1 MNSLLV
7 FYEAFVFGL
16 KLSPMRMHIIAG
28 KKALQAT
35 PVAIGCLFKLYF
47 ELMLVQNNLKV
58 MLLINVI
65 ELVFEINY
73 YTFPVVMKK
82 LKCYIA
88 LFQRGV
94 HAATSSVQE
103 RITFVSQAPTVD
115 DSIPDTY
122 QSPPRPIPYDDPRFS
137 RPHHGVMSNNKFLS
151 HYHEESESCRSNN
164 VCETESS
171 RMESKSK
178 SDFDSRSKFCIP
190 ESSLKNTAEA
200 RKEVT
205 YLFPSSEEEDVCPT
219 CLEVEH
225 TRDVL
230 FELSLLL
237 LEFVIA
243 RHLID
248 MISAEYTSED
258 PKIIMQCSH
267 HFHLGCIYEWME
279 RSEACPVCGKVTSL
293 CYE

>member
-1 MNSLLV
+1 MGSVCSCFLHQDMEEHPHSNAL
-7 FYEAFVFGL
+7 AF
-16 KLSPMRMHIIAG
+16 RNCI
-28 KKALQAT
+28 
-35 PVAIGCLFKLYF
+35 CLRYLGQQF
-47 ELMLVQNNLKV
+47 
-58 MLLINVI
+58 INV
-65 ELVFEINY
+65 
-73 YTFPVVMKK
+73 
-82 LKCYIA
+82 YIA

-219 CLEVEH
+219 CLE
-225 TRDVL
+225 
-230 FELSLLL
+230 
-237 LEFVIA
+237 
-243 RHLID
+243 
-248 MISAEYTSED
+248 EYTSED

-279 RSEACPVCGKVTSL
+279 RSEACPVCGKMMVFKEAT
-293 CYE
+293 